1 LLVRIELVSQS
12 SGSVDGMGARA
23 WIFAARAEWQARAE
37 NPAATAD
44 AMVRR
49 GRALLALRRFE
60 ESLACAERVLGE
72 DAGALPADV
81 LKAESLL
88 RLGRVEAASA
98 TIDEIL
104 TRAPGCA
111 DAIGI
116 RALICF
122 VRGDLDAAW
131 AAAARGAAL
140 LPPDT
145 SSCLAQGLV
154 LVERGDPAAA
164 CAAFE
169 RAIAQEPRLAA
180 AHLGRG
186 RALAELGRPE
196 EALGANEAAALLDD
210 GNAVP
215 WVRTGH
221 LFIQLNRFDAAASAF
236 ARALERQPD
245 DFEALQ
251 GRAQCLA
258 ALGRAPE
265 AVVAYTRLLALAP
278 DAEYM
283 RGERFHAELHCC
295 DWREYEATRRDIAA
309 RVRRGERVDVPGTF
323 LSHSDSPAD
332 QLACARLYAADLC
345 TETPPEID
353 GGTGADTYGGS
364 PRIRVAYLSADFG
377 EHATAFL
384 AAGLFE
390 AHDRT
395 RFETYGISFG
405 ADDGSA
411 MRRRLEG
418 AFDAFMD
425 VRKWTDAQIAARLRE
440 LRIDVAVDMKG
451 YTLGGRPR
459 VFAARAAPV
468 QVSFLAYPGTMGAS
482 FMDYIVA
489 DQHVIPEAQRVHYAE
504 QVIYMPGSYQVN
516 DAARTV
522 RPIPSRRQAGLPEA
536 GFIFGCF
543 NSPYKITPAA
553 FDVWMDIL
561 TAVPGSVL
569 WLLSGNPVAA
579 DNLRAQAQQ
588 RGVDPRRLVFAP
600 WTSAAD
606 HRARCGLADL
616 FLDTLPYNAHTTAS
630 DALWSGVPLVTRAG
644 ATFVSRVATSL
655 LHAVGLAHL
664 SVESWSAY
672 RALAIRLATSPH
684 ELHALRAALAQARQR
699 STLFDSRGYC
709 RQLESAFAAIVGRS
723 RRGEP
728 PSVVRLSAAGDG

>member
-1 LLVRIELVSQS
+1 MTRG

-23 WIFAARAEWQARAE
+23 WILAARAEWQARAE

-44 AMVRR
+44 EAVAR

-60 ESLACAERVLGE
+60 ESLICAERVLAE

-116 RALICF
+116 RALTCF

-131 AAAARGAAL
+131 AAAAQGAAL
-140 LPPDT
+140 LPPDP

-154 LVERGDPAAA
+154 LLERGDPAAA

-196 EALGANEAAALLDD
+196 EALVANETAALLDD
-210 GNAVP
+210 GNALP
-215 WVRTGH
+215 WVRSGH
-221 LFIQLNRFDAAASAF
+221 LLIQLNRFDAAASAF
-236 ARALERQPD
+236 ARALERQAD
-245 DFEALQ
+245 NFEALQ

-265 AVVAYTRLLALAP
+265 AVAAYTRLLAVAP

-283 RGERFHAELHCC
+283 RGERFHAQLHCC
-295 DWREYEATRRDIAA
+295 DWRDYEATRRDIAA

-323 LSHSDSPAD
+323 LAHSDSPAD
-332 QLACARLYAADLC
+332 QLSCARLYAAELGAGKALY
-345 TETPPEID
+345 ID
-353 GGTGADTYGGS
+353 AAGS
-364 PRIRVAYLSADFG
+364 TRIRVAYLSADFG
-377 EHATAFL
+377 AHATAFL

-390 AHDRT
+390 AHDRS

-405 ADDGSA
+405 PDDGSD

-418 AFDAFMD
+418 AFDVFMD
-425 VRKWTDAQIAARLRE
+425 VRASTDVQIAARLRD

-451 YTLGGRPR
+451 YTLGGRPGI
-459 VFAARAAPV
+459 FAARAAPV
-468 QVSFLAYPGTMGAS
+468 QVSFLAYPGTLGAS

-489 DQHVIPEAQRVHYAE
+489 DEHVIPEAQRVHYAE
-504 QVIYMPGSYQVN
+504 QVIYMPGCYQVN

-522 RPIPSRRQAGLPEA
+522 GPIPSRHHAGLPES
-536 GFIFGCF
+536 GFVFGCF
-543 NSPYKITPAA
+543 NSPYKITPDT
-553 FDVWMDIL
+553 FQVWMDIL

-569 WLLSGNPVAA
+569 WLLAGNPVAA
-579 DNLRAQAQQ
+579 DNLREHAG
-588 RGVDPRRLVFAP
+588 RREVDPRRLIFAP
-600 WTSAAD
+600 WASAAD

-630 DALWSGVPLVTRAG
+630 DALWSGVPLVTRTG
-644 ATFVSRVATSL
+644 ETFVSRVATSL
-655 LHAVGLAHL
+655 LHAVGLERL
-664 SVESWSAY
+664 SVPSSSAY
-672 RALAIRLATSPH
+672 RELAIRLATSPR
-684 ELHALRAALAQARQR
+684 EVQALRAALAQARQH

-709 RQLESAFAAIVGRS
+709 RQLEAAFTTIVARS

-728 PSVVRLSAAGDG
+728 PSVLRLSAVGDG

>member
-1 LLVRIELVSQS
+1 MSQS
-12 SGSVDGMGARA
+12 SGSADGMGARA

-37 NPAATAD
+37 NPAATVD
-44 AMVRR
+44 EMVTR

-72 DAGALPADV
+72 DADGLPANV

-88 RLGRVEAASA
+88 RLGRIAAASA
-98 TIDEIL
+98 TIDEL
-104 TRAPGCA
+104 LARAPSCVG
-111 DAIGI
+111 AIGI
-116 RALICF
+116 QALICF
-122 VRGDLDAAW
+122 VQADLDAAW

-140 LPPDT
+140 SPRDP
-145 SSCLAQGLV
+145 SSCLVQGLV
-154 LVERGDPAAA
+154 LLERGDPAAA
-164 CAAFE
+164 YAAFE

-196 EALGANEAAALLDD
+196 EALGANETAALLDD

-221 LFIQLNRFDAAASAF
+221 LLIQLNRFDAAASAF
-236 ARALERQPD
+236 ARALERQAD
-245 DFEALQ
+245 DFQALQ

-258 ALGRAPE
+258 AVGRAPE
-265 AVVAYTRLLALAP
+265 AVAAYTRLLAVAP

-295 DWREYEATRRDIAA
+295 DWRDYEATRRDIAA

-332 QLACARLYAADLC
+332 QLACARLYAAEVR
-345 TETPPEID
+345 TETPPDID
-353 GGTGADTYGGS
+353 GGAGTGADPCGGS

-390 AHDRT
+390 AHDRSQ
-395 RFETYGISFG
+395 FETYGISFG
-405 ADDGSA
+405 PADGSA

-425 VRKWTDAQIAARLRE
+425 VHEWTDAHIAARLRE

-451 YTLGGRPR
+451 YTLGGRPS

-489 DQHVIPEAQRVHYAE
+489 DEHVIPEADRVHYAE

-522 RPIPSRRQAGLPEA
+522 GAIPSRREAGLPEA
-536 GFIFGCF
+536 GFVFGCF

-553 FDVWMDIL
+553 FEVWMDIL
-561 TAVPGSVL
+561 NAVPGSVL

-579 DNLRAQAQQ
+579 DNLRDQAHQ
-588 RGVDPRRLVFAP
+588 RGVDPRRLIFAP

-630 DALWSGVPLVTRAG
+630 DALWSGVPLVTHTG
-644 ATFVSRVATSL
+644 TTFVSRVATSL

-664 SVESWSAY
+664 SVASWSAY
-672 RALAIRLATSPH
+672 RELAIRLATSPR
-684 ELHALRAALAQARQR
+684 ELQALRAALAQARQR
-699 STLFDSRGYC
+699 STLFDSRRYC
-709 RQLESAFAAIVGRS
+709 RHLESAFAAIVARS

-728 PSVVRLSAAGDG
+728 PSVLRLSAAGDG